1 MLIKYSKDKAL
12 RKLVNQSELKTK
24 LIKFVRIRVL
34 NYPRFKSVKKRF
46 LLLKVQKLIK
56 SLKRNNSKVKLQRRC
71 ILTNRSRG
79 VLQAYSI
86 SRLKFLELCRF
97 GIIPGCRK
105 AVW

>member
-12 RKLVNQSELKTK
+12 RKLVNQTELKAK
-24 LIKFVRIRVL
+24 ILKFVRIRVL
-34 NYPRFKSVKKRF
+34 NYPCLKSIKKKF
-46 LLLKVQKLIK
+46 LLLKVQTLLK
-56 SLKRNNSKVKLQRRC
+56 SLNRTKSKVKLQRRC
-71 ILTNRSRG
+71 ILTNRGRG

-97 GIIPGCRK
+97 GIIPGYRK